1 MDLDLGGELRG
12 VSVGLII
19 RLGDDKQLGVSFC
32 TLDAISRVMKGD
44 ESLAPVDAVSVSL
57 SKLVTLPAKPLVSL
71 LSKSLDRPK

>member
-1 MDLDLGGELRG
+1 MDLDLDGELRG

-19 RLGDDKQLGVSFC
+19 CLGDDKQLGVSFC

-44 ESLAPVDAVSVSL
+44 ESLAVDVSVNL